1 MTTRDEL
8 ITLRGL
14 LLTAIDQLID
24 LDDTDDANAEN
35 MEEYNRRI
43 REIGSMASTLF
54 GVEHGNM
61 TGAVGVPTLSV
72 RKLEKLIHVIEE
84 LEFDKMSM
92 DRIFD
97 ESQPR

>member
-14 LLTAIDQLID
+14 LLTAVEQLID

-54 GVEHGNM
+54 SDPYWCMSLPIGPPLRRGK
-61 TGAVGVPTLSV
+61 A
-72 RKLEKLIHVIEE
+72 EKLIHLIEE